1 MQNQD
6 VYKPKHKVRIVTAA
20 SLFDGHDAAINIM
33 RRIIQSTGVEV
44 IHLGHDRSVDEVV
57 NCAIQEDANAIA
69 MTSYQGGH
77 NEYFK
82 YMYDLLQEKGAGHIK
97 IFGGGGGV
105 ILEEEIKDLMD
116 YGITRIYSPDDGR
129 EMGLQGMINDLVQ
142 KADEVSADS
151 TDKGKICNEDG
162 DWLFELGNDKV
173 LENLKAKDVNTI
185 ARLISLAENN
195 QKDFKE
201 IFSYGEGEAKDTIPV
216 LGITGTGGSGKSS
229 LVDEL
234 VRRFLVDFKDKTLGI
249 ISVDPSKRKTGGA
262 LLGDRIRMNAI
273 NSPRVYMRSL
283 ATRQSNLALSKYV
296 QDAVDVLKAAHFD
309 LIILETSGIGQ
320 SDTEIL
326 DHSDASLYVMTP
338 EFGAATQLE
347 KIDMLDFADLVAI
360 NKFDKRGALDA
371 LRDVKKQYQRNHN
384 LWDTD
389 LNQLPVYGT
398 IASQFNDPGMNV
410 LYKSIMDKIVEKTDT
425 NLKSDY
431 TISDEMSEK
440 IYIIPPQRTRYLS
453 EIAENNRAYDTSAKS
468 QIEVAQKLYGIFQTI
483 LSVLNSSTEDEANFL
498 DKNGLNEE
506 NILKTINTEEK
517 KDFISLL
524 IKEFDRVKMNLDP
537 YNWEKIL
544 EWNSTVQRYKNEVYS
559 FKVRD
564 KEIKIQTH
572 TKSLSHLNI
581 PKVALPKYKAWGD
594 LLKWMLQEN
603 VPGQF
608 PFTSGLYPFKRTG
621 EDPTRMFAGEGGP
634 ERTNRRF
641 HYVSHGLPAKR
652 LSTAFDSVTLYGN
665 DPDYRPDI
673 YGKIGNAGVSIC
685 CLDDAKKLYSGF
697 DLADPM
703 TSVSMTING
712 PAPMLL
718 GFFMNTAIDQQCEKY
733 IKENGLEEE
742 VNSKIDEIYMA
753 KGTKRPTYQGDLP
766 EGNNGLGL
774 MLLGVTGDMVLP
786 KEVYENIKYKTISV
800 VRGTVQ
806 ADILKEDQA
815 QNTCI
820 FSTEFALRLMGD
832 VQEYFIK
839 NKVRNFYSVS
849 ISGYHIAEAGANPI
863 TQLALTLSNGF
874 TYVEYYLSRGMN
886 INDFGPNLSFFFS
899 NGIDPEYAV
908 IGRVARRI
916 WAKAMK
922 EKYNANARAQML
934 KYHIQTSGRSLHAQE
949 IDFNDIR
956 TTLQA
961 LYAIYDNC
969 NSLHTNAYDEAITTP
984 TEESVRRAM
993 AIQLI
998 INKELGLAKNEN
1010 PIQGSF
1016 IIEEL
1021 TDLVEEAVLLEFD
1034 RLTERGGVLG
1044 AMETMYQRSKI
1055 QEESLYYET
1064 LKHNGK
1070 FPIIGVNTFLS
1081 SKGSPTVKP
1090 REVIRATTEEKE
1102 YQINSLNNLHES
1114 YKGKSE
1120 KLLEELQTTAIHN
1133 NNMFECLM
1141 EVTKYCS
1148 LGQITDALFEVGGQY
1163 RRNM

>member
-1 MQNQD
+1 MEIATPYIP
-6 VYKPKHKVRIVTAA
+6 VHKVRIVTAA

-44 IHLGHDRSVDEVV
+44 IHLGHDRSVEEVV
-57 NCAIQEDANAIA
+57 NTAIQEDANAIA

-82 YMYDLLQEKGAGHIK
+82 YMRDLLCEKGASHIK

-105 ILEEEIKDLMD
+105 ILPSEIADLQA

-129 EMGLQGMINDLVQ
+129 AMGLQGMINDLVQ
-142 KADEVSADS
+142 QSDFAIGDTLNDEIHHLEEKNPKA
-151 TDKGKICNEDG
+151 
-162 DWLFELGNDKV
+162 
-173 LENLKAKDVNTI
+173 I
-185 ARLISLAENN
+185 ARIISSAENFLEVAASTLD
-195 QKDFKE
+195 K
-201 IFSYGEGEAKDTIPV
+201 IHTINRDCKTPV
-216 LGITGTGGSGKSS
+216 LGITGTGGAGKSS

-234 VRRFLVDFKDKTLGI
+234 VRRFLIDFPTKTIGI

-273 NSPRVYMRSL
+273 NNPRVYMRSL

-296 QDAVDVLKAAHFD
+296 AEAIQVLKAAKYD
-309 LIILETSGIGQ
+309 IIILETSGIGQ
-320 SDTEIL
+320 SDTEIM
-326 DHSDASLYVMTP
+326 DHSDVSLYVMTP

-347 KIDMLDFADLVAI
+347 KIDMLDFADLVAL

-384 LWDTD
+384 LWDVNPD
-389 LNQLPVYGT
+389 EMPVFGT
-398 IASQFNDPGMNV
+398 IASQFNDPGMNT
-410 LYKSIMDKIVEKTDT
+410 LYKSIMDKIVEKTSSD
-425 NLKSDY
+425 LKS
-431 TISDEMSEK
+431 TFEITREMSEK
-440 IYIIPPQRTRYLS
+440 IFVIPPHRTRYLS
-453 EIAENNRAYDTSAKS
+453 EIAENNRKYDETALS
-468 QIEVAQKLYGIFQTI
+468 QEQVAQKLYGIYKTI
-483 LSVLNSSTEDEANFL
+483 ETVSNKKPELNKAGIDDASVLPSATASHDENRIFL
-498 DKNGLNEE
+498 NLLLNQFDK
-506 NILKTINTEEK
+506 
-517 KDFISLL
+517 
-524 IKEFDRVKMNLDP
+524 VKMDLDP
-537 YNWEKIL
+537 YNWEMIL
-544 EWNSTVQRYKNEVYS
+544 TWNEKVNKYKNPVYT

-564 KEIKIQTH
+564 REIKMATH
-572 TKSLSHLNI
+572 TESLSHSQI

-594 LLKWMLQEN
+594 ILRWCLQEN
-603 VPGQF
+603 VPGEF
-608 PFTSGLYPFKRTG
+608 PFTAGLYPFKREG
-621 EDPTRMFAGEGGP
+621 EDPSRMFAGEGGP
-634 ERTNRRF
+634 ERTNKRF
-641 HYVSHGLPAKR
+641 HYVSAGLPAKR

-665 DPDYRPDI
+665 DPHIRPDI

-697 DLADPM
+697 DLVHAM

-718 GFFMNTAIDQQCEKY
+718 GFFMNAAIDQQCEMY
-733 IKENGLEEE
+733 IKQNDLVDE
-742 VNSKIDEIYMA
+742 VEAKIKAIYQE
-753 KGTKRPTYQGDLP
+753 KGVERPKYQGDLP

-774 MLLGVTGDMVLP
+774 LLLGVTGDQVLP
-786 KEVYENIKYKTISV
+786 LEIYNEIKSKTLAQ

-832 VQEYFIK
+832 VQEYFIAK
-839 NKVRNFYSVS
+839 NVRNFYSVS

-863 TQLALTLSNGF
+863 TQLAFTLANGF

-899 NGIDPEYAV
+899 NGVDPEYAV

-916 WAKAMK
+916 WAKALK
-922 EKYNANARAQML
+922 NKYGANERAQML

-1010 PIQGSF
+1010 PIQGAF

-1021 TDLVEEAVLLEFD
+1021 TDLVEAAVLQEFD
-1034 RLTERGGVLG
+1034 RITERGGVLG

-1064 LKHNGK
+1064 LKHTGE

-1081 SKGSPTVKP
+1081 SKGSPTVIP
-1090 REVIRATTEEKE
+1090 AEVIRATEEEKQ
-1102 YQINSLNNLHES
+1102 YQITMLNNLQKANADLVAQHL
-1114 YKGKSE
+1114 KT
-1120 KLLEELQTTAIHN
+1120 LQEAAIKN
-1133 NNMFECLM
+1133 ENIFDYLM
-1141 EVTKYCS
+1141 EATKVCS
-1148 LGQITDALFEVGGQY
+1148 LGQITASLFEVGGQY